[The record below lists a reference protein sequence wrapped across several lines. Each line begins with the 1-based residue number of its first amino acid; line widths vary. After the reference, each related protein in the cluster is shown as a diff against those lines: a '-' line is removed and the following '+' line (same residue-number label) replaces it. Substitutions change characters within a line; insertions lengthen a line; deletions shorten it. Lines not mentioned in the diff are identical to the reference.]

1 MIHLTDRKIFV
12 VCMLLTCIIAFFTT
26 HAMAE
31 EPKKPT
37 ATSEE
42 MKPPP
47 EKMEVSGKRY
57 DVRISEKTVKIDDVE
72 GHYVVINESI
82 GADIKSGAQNF
93 STSVSDTIMGNGT
106 SFGYF
111 KIVMPDGAIAYG
123 RADGK
128 ISTVLSPSGKPITSV
143 EGTWTVADMPWA
155 GKLYEGNGTFSSRVI
170 GPGISSTQYEGE
182 LRQKKE

>member
-1 MIHLTDRKIFV
+1 
-12 VCMLLTCIIAFFTT
+12 MLLACMVAFFTT
-26 HAMAE
+26 QAMAE
-31 EPKKPT
+31 EQKPPP
-37 ATSEE
+37 ASSEE

-47 EKMEVSGKRY
+47 EKLEVSGKRY
-57 DVRISEKTVKIDDVE
+57 NVQTSSKMIKIDDVD
-72 GHYVVINESI
+72 GHYLGISEDI
-82 GADIKSGAQNF
+82 GVDIKSGAQNF

-155 GKLYEGNGTFSSRVI
+155 GKIYEGNGTFNNRVI

-182 LRQKKE
+182 FRQKKQ